1 MQQLSV
7 DAFSQKIGTRITS
20 MKNISIF
27 PVVSTRDNQF
37 PDIYNYLSNPKQ
49 SDLSKE
55 TVYRN
60 TSSRANELMSTQP
73 GLTDMFILDLDLQG
87 IAIQKYQQ
95 YHIISCTEYNDTFT
109 NAYNARGGHVLY
121 AGETISLPFLRPNTQ
136 PLVLIRAIVSSQT
149 YEPIGYIGTVV
160 EIADIA
166 RSFQKQTPYSS
177 TAITVFDNNGRYLWG
192 ANSPKEASSLFQQ
205 IPLSQEAQNSF
216 RAEGFLCTYQA
227 DPDLGI
233 VCLITSSEAEINQAF
248 ISQEMPIILIPFI
261 ILLISFLFILY
272 LICRFNESIFQMT
285 TACEALRQGQY
296 SITLE
301 MPAESDLQPMVHA
314 FNEMAD
320 QIDYLVNEVYS
331 QTMMTQRLEIQML
344 RNQINPHFLY
354 NTLESLRMRAY
365 TAEQYELSEMLTLL
379 GNLFRYSVDTLSEE
393 TTVNRELQYIQNYV
407 KLQQLRYDDLFSL
420 HLHCDVSLGNCKL
433 PKMLIQ
439 PIIENAIVHG
449 FSSLAQHGRIDVM
462 VYKENADLKICI
474 SDNGGGMES
483 AQLETLISC
492 LDNEL
497 EFSGHVGLRNV
508 HRRIQLTYGKT
519 YGITIRSI
527 LNRGTVVTL
536 TLPLQ
541 KETNHE

>member
-1 MQQLSV
+1 
-7 DAFSQKIGTRITS
+7 
-20 MKNISIF
+20 
-27 PVVSTRDNQF
+27 
-37 PDIYNYLSNPKQ
+37 
-49 SDLSKE
+49 
-55 TVYRN
+55 
-60 TSSRANELMSTQP
+60 
-73 GLTDMFILDLDLQG
+73 
-87 IAIQKYQQ
+87 
-95 YHIISCTEYNDTFT
+95 
-109 NAYNARGGHVLY
+109 
-121 AGETISLPFLRPNTQ
+121 
-136 PLVLIRAIVSSQT
+136 
-149 YEPIGYIGTVV
+149 
-160 EIADIA
+160 
-166 RSFQKQTPYSS
+166 
-177 TAITVFDNNGRYLWG
+177 
-192 ANSPKEASSLFQQ
+192 
-205 IPLSQEAQNSF
+205 
-216 RAEGFLCTYQA
+216 
-227 DPDLGI
+227 
-233 VCLITSSEAEINQAF
+233 
-248 ISQEMPIILIPFI
+248 
-261 ILLISFLFILY
+261 
-272 LICRFNESIFQMT
+272 
-285 TACEALRQGQY
+285 
-296 SITLE
+296 
-301 MPAESDLQPMVHA
+301 
-314 FNEMAD
+314 
-320 QIDYLVNEVYS
+320 
-331 QTMMTQRLEIQML
+331 
-344 RNQINPHFLY
+344 
-354 NTLESLRMRAY
+354 MRAY

-420 HLHCDVSLGNCKL
+420 HLHCDASLGNCKL